1 MKMTYSMEDMDEG
14 KFVIH
19 IYISDTTKRTEKQ
32 ILKKIPIAM
41 NEIKEQKKVN
51 KRIKK
56 FLKPVYEYKIKVKV
70 TVYSFMN

>member
-56 FLKPVYEYKIKVKV
+56 FLKNMEVPQ
-70 TVYSFMN
+70 